1 MTLIQETFLCSVVTE
16 FLARQVSEPLL
27 YRNDLMFRAILQ
39 TLSLWDETSYDA
51 IYVLDH
57 PFVTRTI
64 WMRVV
69 DAKITTF
76 LKFWKPQKLR
86 PIIRCNRLKK
96 FS

>member
-1 MTLIQETFLCSVVTE
+1 MQETFLCNVVTE

-39 TLSLWDETSYDA
+39 TLSLWDKTSYDA
-51 IYVLDH
+51 IHVLDH

-69 DAKITTF
+69 DAKITRVCERNSVKTSDS
-76 LKFWKPQKLR
+76 KE
-86 PIIRCNRLKK
+86 
-96 FS
+96 